1 MKIVL
6 CDNGLHLR
14 FAPLTLTRPLGA
26 IRMGIL
32 TNEERIRIA
41 FPDAEVYYQTEQYL
55 TKKFPSTSEGELFL
69 NASVIFND
77 ELLVICEVLEE
88 GQELIIDENWIAR
101 RGVSIKEQLKY
112 SGDALIIRYRW
123 EIFQR
128 NGEAI
133 IKDFN
138 WLTSNRTSNS
148 ISSTN
153 TIIGDKNLI
162 FIEEGVSME
171 ACILNT
177 NNGPIYLGKNSEI
190 MEGSVIRGPF
200 ALGEEACVKLAT
212 KVYGPTTIGP
222 HCRVGGE
229 VNNVIFQSYSNKGHD
244 GFLGNSILG
253 EWCNLGAD
261 TNSSNLKNNYSNVA
275 TYSYESK
282 KIDKTDIQFMGVVM
296 GDHSKTGI
304 NTMLNTATTVGVCS
318 NIFGAEFPEK
328 FIPSFSWGG
337 GNSFEVFDKNKA
349 VEVAKAMMER
359 RHVEFTEGDQD
370 IFDYLFTTKEV

>member
-14 FAPLTLTRPLGA
+14 FAPLTLTRPLGT

-32 TNEERIRIA
+32 TNEERVRIA
-41 FPDAEVYYQTEQYL
+41 FPDAEVYYQTEKYL
-55 TKKFPSTSEGELFL
+55 TKKFPETSHGDLFL
-69 NASVIFND
+69 NAAVIFND
-77 ELLVICEVLEE
+77 ELLAICEVLED
-88 GQELIIDENWIAR
+88 GQELTTDQDWIAR
-101 RGVSIKEQLKY
+101 KGETIKEHIKY
-112 SGDALIIRYRW
+112 FGETLIINYRW

-133 IKDFN
+133 INDYK
-138 WLTSNRTSNS
+138 WLTTNRTSNP

-153 TIIGDKNLI
+153 TIIGDKNLL
-162 FIEEGVSME
+162 FIEEGVSIE
-171 ACILNT
+171 ASILNT
-177 NNGPIYLGKNSEI
+177 NSGPIYLGKNSEV

-200 ALGEEACVKLAT
+200 ALGDDACVKLAT
-212 KVYGPTTIGP
+212 KIYGPTTIGP

-229 VNNVIFQSYSNKGHD
+229 VNNVVFQSYSNKGHD

-282 KIDKTDIQFMGVVM
+282 AIDKTEIQFMGVVM

-304 NTMLNTATTVGVCS
+304 NTMLNTATTVGVCA
-318 NIFGAEFPEK
+318 NIFGAEFPKK

-337 GNSFEVFDKNKA
+337 GNSFEIFDKDKA

-359 RHVEFTEGDQD
+359 RHIEFTEGDQA

>member
-1 MKIVL
+1 MKIIL

-14 FAPLTLTRPLGA
+14 FAPLTLTRPLGNL
-26 IRMGIL
+26 RMGIL
-32 TNEERIRIA
+32 TNDERVRLA
-41 FPDAEVYYQTEQYL
+41 FPDSEVYFQTEAYL
-55 TKKFPSTSEGELFL
+55 SKKFPTITSADLYL
-69 NASVIFND
+69 NAAVIFND
-77 ELLVICEVLEE
+77 ELLAICEVLED
-88 GQELIIDENWIAR
+88 GQELIVDEHWIAR
-101 RGVSIKEQLKY
+101 KGITATEQIKYCGE
-112 SGDALIIRYRW
+112 ALIIRYRW

-133 IKDFN
+133 INDFK
-138 WLTSNRTSNS
+138 WLTTNRASNP
-148 ISSTN
+148 ISFTN

-162 FIEEGVSME
+162 FIEDGVNIE

-177 NNGPIYLGKNSEI
+177 KSGPIYLGKNSEV

-212 KVYGPTTIGP
+212 KIYGPTTIGP

-229 VNNVIFQSYSNKGHD
+229 VNNVVFQAYSNKGHD

-282 KIDKTDIQFMGVVM
+282 TIDKTEIQFMGVVM

-304 NTMLNTATTVGVCS
+304 NTMLNTATTVGVCA
-318 NIFGAEFPEK
+318 NIFGSEFPEK

-337 GNSFEVFDKNKA
+337 GNSFEVFDKTKA
-349 VEVAKAMMER
+349 IEVAKAMMGR
-359 RHVEFTEGDQD
+359 RHIEFTEGDQE
-370 IFDYLFTTKEV
+370 IFDYLFSTKEV

>member
-55 TKKFPSTSEGELFL
+55 TKKFPPTSEGELFL

-77 ELLVICEVLEE
+77 ELLAICEVLEE

-101 RGVSIKEQLKY
+101 RGVSIKEHLKY
-112 SGDALIIRYRW
+112 YGDALIIRYRW

-138 WLTSNRTSNS
+138 WLTSNRTSNR

-177 NNGPIYLGKNSEI
+177 INGPIYLGKNSEV

-212 KVYGPTTIGP
+212 KIYGPTTIGP

-229 VNNVIFQSYSNKGHD
+229 VNNVVFQSYSNKGHD

-359 RHVEFTEGDQD
+359 RHVEFTEGDQE
-370 IFDYLFTTKEV
+370 IFDYLFTNKEV

>member
-14 FAPLTLTRPLGA
+14 FAPLTLTRPLGT

-32 TNEERIRIA
+32 TNEERVRIA
-41 FPDAEVYYQTEQYL
+41 FPDAEVYYQTEKYL
-55 TKKFPSTSEGELFL
+55 TKKFPETSHGDLFL
-69 NASVIFND
+69 NAAVIFND
-77 ELLVICEVLEE
+77 ELLAICEVLED
-88 GQELIIDENWIAR
+88 GQELITDEDWIAR
-101 RGVSIKEQLKY
+101 KGETIKEQIKY
-112 SGDALIIRYRW
+112 FGETLIIHYRW

-133 IKDFN
+133 INDYK
-138 WLTSNRTSNS
+138 WLTTNRTSNP

-153 TIIGDKNLI
+153 TIIGDKNLL
-162 FIEEGVSME
+162 FIEEGVSIE
-171 ACILNT
+171 ASILNT
-177 NNGPIYLGKNSEI
+177 NSGPIYLGKNSEV

-200 ALGEEACVKLAT
+200 ALGDDACVKLAT
-212 KVYGPTTIGP
+212 KIYGPTTIGP

-229 VNNVIFQSYSNKGHD
+229 VNNVVFQSYSNKGHD

-282 KIDKTDIQFMGVVM
+282 TIDKTEIQFMGVVM

-304 NTMLNTATTVGVCS
+304 NTMLNTATTVGVCA
-318 NIFGAEFPEK
+318 NIFGAEFPKK

-337 GNSFEVFDKNKA
+337 GNSFETFDKDKA

-359 RHVEFTEGDQD
+359 RHIEFTEGDQA

>member
-41 FPDAEVYYQTEQYL
+41 FPEAEVYYQTEQYL

-77 ELLVICEVLEE
+77 ELLAICEVLEE